1 MTVWTGDAVATALGT
16 GPVATPSFSEISTDT
31 RSMRP
36 GALFVAL
43 TGDRFNGHQFLETA
57 AHAGAH
63 AAVVRRGTRPVDGLE
78 LIDVDDPLAA
88 LGTLANARRK
98 EIVGPVVGVTG
109 TNGKTSTKEMLAAVL
124 GVRWKVHATAANLN
138 NLVGVPQTILA
149 APANTEALVVEAGA
163 NERGEMARLRDIVE
177 PTLAVVTNVSPGHLE
192 GFGSLDL
199 AMVEKMSFLRDVD
212 VAVVGTHPPELKDA
226 ARSSAG
232 RVVSAGLGPDADLAP
247 DDWKLRDDGTVGL
260 TFKGQAIDLPLV
272 GRHQAEN
279 AALVLAV
286 ASVLELELSDVA
298 DALATVALPKGR
310 CELMRC
316 GELLILND
324 TYNANPDSL
333 KASLDAAEGMR
344 AGRSLVV
351 VVGSML
357 ELGDDS
363 PRLHREAAEAIERVK
378 PALIGATGEFTEA
391 FETSNVSGDRL
402 IVSESVEALGRA
414 VRARLQGDELVLLK
428 ASRGVRLERIIPLIA
443 TEEGN

>member
-16 GPVATPSFSEISTDT
+16 GPVATQSFSEISTDT
-31 RSMRP
+31 RAMQP

-43 TGDRFNGHQFLETA
+43 SGDRFDGHQFLEAA

-88 LGTLANARRK
+88 FGTLANARRK
-98 EIVGPVVGVTG
+98 EIVGPVIGVTG

-124 GVRWKVHATAANLN
+124 GVRWKVHATPANLN

-163 NERGEMARLRDIVE
+163 SERGEIARLRDIVE
-177 PTLAVVTNVSPGHLE
+177 PTLAVVTNVSPGHLD

-199 AMVEKMSFLRDVD
+199 AMVEKVSFLRDVD

-247 DDWKLRDDGTVGL
+247 DDWQLRDDGTVRL
-260 TFKGQAIDLPLV
+260 TFKGQAIDLPVV

-279 AALVLAV
+279 AALALAV
-286 ASVLELELSDVA
+286 ASILELELSDVA
-298 DALATVALPKGR
+298 DALATVVLPEGR

-316 GELLILND
+316 GKLLILND

-333 KASLDAAEGMR
+333 KASLDAAQGMR

-378 PALIGATGEFTEA
+378 PALIGATGKFTEA

-402 IVSESVEALGRA
+402 VVSESVEALGRA
-414 VRARLQGDELVLLK
+414 MRARLQGHELVLLK

-443 TEEGN
+443 SEKGN

>member
-16 GPVATPSFSEISTDT
+16 GPVATPSFSEISSDT
-31 RSMRP
+31 RALRR

-43 TGDRFNGHQFLETA
+43 IGDRFDGHEFLETA

-63 AAVVRRGTRPVDGLE
+63 AAVVRRGTRPVGGLE

-88 LGTLANARRK
+88 LGMLANARRR
-98 EIVGPVVGVTG
+98 EIGGPVVGVTG

-138 NLVGVPQTILA
+138 NLVGVPQTILG

-163 NERGEMARLRDIVE
+163 NERGELARLRDIVE
-177 PTLAVVTNVSPGHLE
+177 PTLAVVTNVSPGHLV

-199 AMVEKMSFLRDVD
+199 AMVEKVSFLRDVD
-212 VAVVGTHPPELKDA
+212 VAVVGMHPPELKDA

-279 AALVLAV
+279 AALALAV

-298 DALATVALPKGR
+298 NALAKVTLPKGR
-310 CELMRC
+310 CELVRC

-333 KASLDAAEGMR
+333 KASLDVAEGMR

-357 ELGDDS
+357 ELGDAS
-363 PRLHREAAEAIERVK
+363 PRLHREAAEAIERAK
-378 PALIGATGEFTEA
+378 PAWIGATGEFTEA
-391 FETSNVSGDRL
+391 FEMSSVSGDRL
-402 IVSESVEALGRA
+402 VVSESVEALGRA
-414 VRARLQGDELVLLK
+414 VRDRLQGDELVLLK

-443 TEEGN
+443 SEAGN